1 VENLHT
7 GSPGVRLEGPPR
19 GGAAKVFKGGLSQQ
33 GKESGQRLKS
43 SLPLRANFS
52 LLGFTLQ
59 AIQAGCGPASIVVLA
74 LQIGT
79 LFASA
84 HHLAR

>member
-1 VENLHT
+1 
-7 GSPGVRLEGPPR
+7 
-19 GGAAKVFKGGLSQQ
+19 
-33 GKESGQRLKS
+33 
-43 SLPLRANFS
+43 LRANFS
-52 LLGFTLQ
+52 LLGFTVQ